1 VNPESMPMSTS
12 FSSPED
18 QVALEL
24 ASIVDFMRDDTDHIV
39 FRRFEKLNLY
49 NLLLLQHRLAAL
61 DQEILTHETKWNG
74 FALAEVLP
82 KLENLLKSYSELS
95 KSFSLSQF

>member
-1 VNPESMPMSTS
+1 MSKSVNPESMPMSTGL
-12 FSSPED
+12 SSPKD

-49 NLLLLQHRLAAL
+49 NLLLLQHRLAAF
-61 DQEILTHETKWNG
+61 DQEISIHEKQWNG
-74 FALAEVLP
+74 AALAEALP
-82 KLENLLKSYSELS
+82 KLENLLKNYSEL
-95 KSFSLSQF
+95 